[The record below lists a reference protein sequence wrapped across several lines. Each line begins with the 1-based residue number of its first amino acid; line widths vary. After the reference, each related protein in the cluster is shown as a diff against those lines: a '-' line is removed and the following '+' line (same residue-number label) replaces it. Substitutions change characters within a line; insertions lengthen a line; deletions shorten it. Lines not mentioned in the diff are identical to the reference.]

1 MAQAVKMYL
10 LVNGEEVDLT
20 EAGIINASFDR
31 YMNPNNVR
39 SGILS
44 QMDLVLFDTKGSNL
58 LPLRVCCY
66 VLPLRWF
73 YHEDSPTRTL
83 RLLMLDIIKVK
94 LGD

>member
-10 LVNGEEVDLT
+10 LVNGKEVDLT

-58 LPLRVCCY
+58 LPQLTGSAANSITFKY
-66 VLPLRWF
+66 GF
-73 YHEDSPTRTL
+73 IDEDSPTRDL
-83 RLLMLDIIKVK
+83 YMSPLV
-94 LGD
+94 